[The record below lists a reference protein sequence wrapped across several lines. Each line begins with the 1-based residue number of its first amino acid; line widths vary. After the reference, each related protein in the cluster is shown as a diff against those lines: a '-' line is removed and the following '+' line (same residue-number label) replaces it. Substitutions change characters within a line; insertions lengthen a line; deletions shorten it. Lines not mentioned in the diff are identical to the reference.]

1 MMWGKSPGEVSWM
14 PALPSEGWE
23 GWRRQ
28 LLLLT
33 GTALPSPA
41 FRSSRSPVTDINL
54 FPDPAGL
61 VRALKPTKMSKGPHQ
76 PWQPL
81 LVCCST
87 RCFLCL
93 FLQFLFVSSWHFVL
107 GGVQQNEW
115 VNVLIF
121 QGKLFCMSCF
131 TSKEWGKGGSLLAT
145 AWRDF
150 ASSWPVRKLLKEEPF
165 PLPKHV
171 RSLRTLSWVL
181 TLPSDVTVNAE

>member
-87 RCFLCL
+87 SCFLCL

-121 QGKLFCMSCF
+121 QGKLISFLYELLYIQRMGQRRIPTCHCLEGFCFFMTCQKTIERGTF
-131 TSKEWGKGGSLLAT
+131 PTFQAC
-145 AWRDF
+145 
-150 ASSWPVRKLLKEEPF
+150 EEP
-165 PLPKHV
+165 
-171 RSLRTLSWVL
+171 
-181 TLPSDVTVNAE
+181 

>member
-121 QGKLFCMSCF
+121 QGKLKFFSVWVALHPKNGA
-131 TSKEWGKGGSLLAT
+131 KEDPYL
-145 AWRDF
+145 
-150 ASSWPVRKLLKEEPF
+150 
-165 PLPKHV
+165 PLPGGILLLHD
-171 RSLRTLSWVL
+171 LSENYWKRNL
-181 TLPSDVTVNAE
+181 SHFPSMWGALGHCHESWLCPVM